1 LRSSKVRYQLHNG
14 YNVDG
19 VQSVRASRL
28 IVVPVV
34 VASGRAYFELIQSMR
49 SARPSGMD
57 VWLRARRH
65 FASSLIAG
73 TLVLGL
79 IGLFVPG
86 SFGPP
91 QTTAFGNGWPPKVLG
106 GLLILCAIL
115 LGVRIG
121 RIRAATMRAAEP
133 WFRPLYE
140 NPAWPG
146 ASAALAACTA
156 GSRARFALAWVW
168 GPVAIMVLACTF
180 SWSTAYFVVDAILA
194 GGRVGWGQPL
204 YAVGF
209 AGLSILTWR
218 TIEVRLATLRLAA
231 SIHRE
236 VAGAF

>member
-1 LRSSKVRYQLHNG
+1 M
-14 YNVDG
+14 
-19 VQSVRASRL
+19 
-28 IVVPVV
+28 V
-34 VASGRAYFELIQSMR
+34 VASGRAYSDLVQSMR

-65 FASSLIAG
+65 FVSSLIAG

-79 IGLFVPG
+79 IGLVDPE
-86 SFGPP
+86 SFGAP
-91 QTTAFGNGWPPKVLG
+91 QSDAFAEGWPAGVLG
-106 GLLILCAIL
+106 GLLILCVIL
-115 LGVRIG
+115 LGIRIG

-146 ASAALAACTA
+146 ASAALAACTT
-156 GSRARFALAWVW
+156 GSRARFALGWVW
-168 GPVAIMVLACTF
+168 GPIAVMVLACTF

-204 YAVGF
+204 YAAGF
-209 AGLSILTWR
+209 AGLSIVTWR
-218 TIEVRLATLRLAA
+218 AIEVRLATLRLAA

-236 VAGAF
+236 ATGAF